1 MQMHWRQI
9 YRALGKVNW
18 AKSSHMLSLLKW
30 KRCLRP
36 LGLFSSFMSWTG
48 DGFWRQ
54 AVAPCSRP
62 KGLHLLWS
70 RITAVPTRRYSAS
83 PPAEGLR
90 SPGTSQRLLATQGFS
105 QGSTPHS
112 PLQPPTRA
120 GSSSTGKPSPGHHV
134 QGDAKHTAASP
145 GELCARCL
153 VIYWDCVHKNKI
165 KTSICVH
172 PTASHRGMHEILL
185 NTSVLQVLAPC
196 PYLQTYGRQQI
207 NPRKKQMFVVIFF
220 ENLRFSD

>member
-1 MQMHWRQI
+1 MPPVQDLKVFISSGLVSQPYQHAGTLLPLQQ
-9 YRALGKVNW
+9 RAPG
-18 AKSSHMLSLLKW
+18 
-30 KRCLRP
+30 P
-36 LGLFSSFMSWTG
+36 LGHLRG
-48 DGFWRQ
+48 CWRRRDL
-54 AVAPCSRP
+54 ARGPPHTAPCSP
-62 KGLHLLWS
+62 PPGQGAPQLGSLLLGVTYKGMPS
-70 RITAVPTRRYSAS
+70 
-83 PPAEGLR
+83 
-90 SPGTSQRLLATQGFS
+90 TQ
-105 QGSTPHS
+105 Q
-112 PLQPPTRA
+112 QA
-120 GSSSTGKPSPGHHV
+120 
-134 QGDAKHTAASP
+134 P